1 MESLYLFISSA
12 SVYRGLIA
20 LLELQRNFSVMQS
33 VHGRPY
39 KDDQNLLCPTQIRN
53 LGELLF

>member
-33 VHGRPY
+33 VHGRPHE
-39 KDDQNLLCPTQIRN
+39 DDQNLCPTQIRN